1 MKAHDAKKIKN
12 VVLLGHAGSG
22 KTTLA
27 EAMLFEA
34 GAISRRGTVED
45 QNTVSD
51 FHELERA
58 RGNSIFSS
66 LMNIQWKDN
75 KINILDTPGYDDF
88 VGEVISSMSIA
99 DTGVIVL
106 NAQNG
111 VEVGTEL
118 IWEYTQSFKLPT
130 LFVVNQVDNEKSDF
144 VNTVDQAKERFGANV
159 VVVQYPYEQGENFNA
174 IIDVL
179 KMVMY
184 KFPPD
189 GGKPEKL
196 PIPDEEKAKAD
207 QLHNDL
213 VEAVAVNDESL
224 MELYFDKGEL
234 SEEEMAQ
241 GMKASMINHDIFP
254 VFCCS
259 SKRNMGSGRVMGFI
273 RDIAPAAVD
282 MPPATRMSGKTL
294 SCDPNG
300 DKCLFV
306 FKTASETNLGNIS
319 FFKVH
324 SGTIQ
329 SGDDLTN
336 SVTKGSERLNQI
348 FVINGKKRDQ
358 VNKLVA
364 GDIGITVKLKGSPT
378 NSTLHEKNAPYR
390 IAPIEFPS
398 PRIQVAVDTDNK
410 NDMEKLVQALTQLQA
425 EDPTLIL
432 EQSKELKQMLLYGQ
446 GELHLSMA
454 RWKVENQYKVKFDM
468 VKPKVAFRET
478 IQKAIKTSYRHKKQ
492 SGGAGQ
498 FGEVHLLVE
507 PYYEGMPIPQGLTV
521 RKDPEIFE
529 LEWGGK
535 FVFYNCIVGG
545 SIDAKYM
552 SAIQKGILERME
564 DGPLTGSYV
573 RDIRVSVYDG
583 KMHAVDSNDMAF
595 KIAAAQA
602 FKQAFKEAKPKL
614 LEPIHLVE
622 ILVSGDAMG
631 DVIAD
636 LNTRRAMIMGMEAS
650 GHYQKITA
658 KVPLMEL
665 YKYSSILRSLSQ
677 GAAKHSQKFAEFAA
691 VPADIQQKLVNAH
704 QATQEA

>member
-34 GAISRRGTVED
+34 GAITRRGTVED
-45 QNTVSD
+45 KNTVSD
-51 FHELERA
+51 FHDLERE

-88 VGEVISSMSIA
+88 VGEVISSMSVA

-111 VEVGTEL
+111 VEVGTEI
-118 IWEYTQSFKLPT
+118 IWDYVNQFKLPT
-130 LFVVNQVDNEKSDF
+130 LFVVNQVDSDKSDF
-144 VNTVDQAKERFGANV
+144 VNTVDQAKERFGNNV
-159 VVVQYPYEQGENFNA
+159 VVVQYPYTQGQDFDA

-179 KMVMY
+179 KMTMY
-184 KFPPD
+184 KFPAD

-207 QLHNDL
+207 QLHNEL

-241 GMKASMINHDIFP
+241 GMKASMINHDIYP

-294 SCDPNG
+294 ACDSNG
-300 DKCLFV
+300 PACLFV
-306 FKTASETNLGNIS
+306 FKTASEANLGNIS
-319 FFKVH
+319 YFKVY
-324 SGTIQ
+324 SGSIK

-336 SVTKGSERLNQI
+336 SVTQGSERINQI
-348 FVINGKKRDQ
+348 FVINGKKREQ
-358 VNKLVA
+358 VDKLVA

-378 NSTLHEKNAPYR
+378 NSTLHEKNNPYR

-398 PRIQVAVDTDNK
+398 PRIQVAVDTENK
-410 NDMEKLVQALTQLQA
+410 NDMEKLVQALTQLQQ

-432 EQSKELKQMLLYGQ
+432 EHSKELKQILLYGQ

-454 RWKVENQYKVKFDM
+454 RWKVENQYKVKFSM
-468 VKPKVAFRET
+468 EKPKVAFRET
-478 IQKAIKTSYRHKKQ
+478 IQKSVKTSYRHKKQ

-498 FGEVHLLVE
+498 FGEVHILVE
-507 PYYEGMPIPQGLTV
+507 PYYEGMPKPEGLNV
-521 RKDPEIFE
+521 RKDPEVFD

-535 FVFYNCIVGG
+535 FVCYNCIVGG
-545 SIDAKYM
+545 AIDAKYM

-573 RDIRVSVYDG
+573 RDVRVSVYDG
-583 KMHAVDSNDMAF
+583 KMHPVDSNDMAF

-602 FKQAFKEAKPKL
+602 FKQAFSEAKPKL
-614 LEPIHLVE
+614 MEPIHLVE
-622 ILVSGDAMG
+622 ILVSGDSMG

-636 LNTRRAMIMGMEAS
+636 LNTRRAIIMGMEAS

-677 GAAKHSQKFAEFAA
+677 GAAKHSQKFAEFAP
-691 VPADIQQKLVNAH
+691 VPADVQQELVKAH